1 MLLLLLQLCFECTKP
16 GLDKQQPRAQHR
28 LPECSIECFAELDSD
43 ILCSMYMHSVHNMSA
58 QTFIQHGAIVGLQ
71 SKYDLDGPSV
81 SACKREIHFIIA
93 VDSELRW

>member
-1 MLLLLLQLCFECTKP
+1 
-16 GLDKQQPRAQHR
+16 
-28 LPECSIECFAELDSD
+28 
-43 ILCSMYMHSVHNMSA
+43 MYMHSVHNMSA